1 MILGSRFLFTTAL
14 ADKAH
19 YIICLEEKFS
29 AAACVAQGGLL
40 EKIRQIFFFVW
51 FCFILSGQFSFKLLE
66 NCTLKRLPK
75 WKGKGQRAAAL
86 TILFFFCFFS
96 FPFQKAGGRAA
107 PAQGRV
113 WGWGVGTAGCP
124 VLSHCCWEVL
134 LAQHRCEQRNPS
146 CAQKRLKL

>member
-1 MILGSRFLFTTAL
+1 MILGSRFLFITAL

-40 EKIRQIFFFVW
+40 EKIRQIFFFIW

-86 TILFFFCFFS
+86 SILFFFLLFFIS
-96 FPFQKAGGRAA
+96 LPKSRGEGSPRSGPCVGLGCGDSGVPRPVPLLLGSPPGSA
-107 PAQGRV
+107 PV
-113 WGWGVGTAGCP
+113 
-124 VLSHCCWEVL
+124 
-134 LAQHRCEQRNPS
+134 
-146 CAQKRLKL
+146 